1 MLLSGQGRASAP
13 NSAVACRTRSADTMP
28 YLRTITKFLV
38 FSDGGKP
45 HPLSPETILSK
56 S

>member
-1 MLLSGQGRASAP
+1 
-13 NSAVACRTRSADTMP
+13 MP

-45 HPLSPETILSK
+45 HPLLTVWAIESVA
-56 S
+56 